1 MTTGSFEAGHPDLSI
16 GEQYDQWRNSF
27 ASRYLTLHDITA
39 KLTDQ
44 ELRESILALTPLFTA
59 ARMGAGDAMTSA
71 NIHLA
76 MGLLHGERAKR
87 GLPFPIRE

>member
-1 MTTGSFEAGHPDLSI
+1 MTTGSCVDGHPDLSI
-16 GEQYDQWRNSF
+16 GEQYDQWRSSF
-27 ASRYLTLHDITA
+27 ANSYDVLQLITPR
-39 KLTDQ
+39 LTDQ

-71 NIHLA
+71 DIHFA

-87 GLPFPIRE
+87 GLPFEIRE